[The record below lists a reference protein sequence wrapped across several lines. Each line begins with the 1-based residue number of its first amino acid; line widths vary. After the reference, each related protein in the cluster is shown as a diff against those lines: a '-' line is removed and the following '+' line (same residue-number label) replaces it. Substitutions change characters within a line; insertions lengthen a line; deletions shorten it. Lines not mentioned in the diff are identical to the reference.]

1 MKNHLLAAVTTLLS
15 MCVPIP
21 APPPSA
27 PVVPAPAPVLAR

>member
-1 MKNHLLAAVTTLLS
+1 MKNYLLAAVAALLS

-21 APPPSA
+21 APPPTA